1 MVKQYYFKTGVTIIT
16 EIEETKNGDL
26 FWINPVEVI
35 FMTQATVLRPLF
47 STTKDQKF
55 APNLSVLENDTL
67 IQGEVSE
74 RLEIDY
80 KKNVNEVLEKMK
92 AVEEEIKLKE
102 SGLKLPPDM
111 QRIIRGNFRLQGPK

>member
-74 RLEIDY
+74 R
-80 KKNVNEVLEKMK
+80 
-92 AVEEEIKLKE
+92 
-102 SGLKLPPDM
+102 
-111 QRIIRGNFRLQGPK
+111 